1 VLGLLISL
9 VLLVKRVADGDAT
22 VFTILG
28 VILVIGAALWLVNR
42 YVFGGAERFDPAR
55 LET

>member
-1 VLGLLISL
+1 LSTRSARGRCGERSP
-9 VLLVKRVADGDAT
+9 AGWS
-22 VFTILG
+22 ILG

-55 LET
+55 LETY

>member
-42 YVFGGAERFDPAR
+42 
-55 LET
+55 